1 MMEKR
6 FRPAQVL
13 ALSFMGAILLGT
25 ILLSLPFS
33 SSGERISFIDRLFT
47 STSAVCVTGLTV
59 KDTPVD
65 FSPAGQVILLVLFQL
80 GGLGIM
86 TFGTFVLFVAGRNI
100 SLRDRIMVQEGY
112 HPGRIRDFRGL
123 VRRIVLF
130 AFGLELIG
138 CLSLFLRFLRDF
150 PPLRAL
156 GLAGFHSVSAFCN
169 AGFSLFSRSLQDYRG
184 DVWVNVT
191 IMVLILLGGLG
202 FLTLQEVWDWL
213 SGWRQGRKPVFSLQS
228 RAVLSTTLFLILAG
242 ALLFYALESGRL
254 MKGMPAGEKAMAS
267 AFQSVAART
276 AGFNTVDLSVL
287 GGASALVIIVLMFI
301 GASPGSTGG
310 GVKTVTAA
318 VVAAY
323 IRSRL
328 QSRESVGL
336 FNRSVSMD
344 IVCKA
349 FTLIALS
356 LGLAVAASLVLLAA
370 QPELSLKEVLFEVV
384 SAFGTVGLSLGTTA
398 KLSTVSKAVLILTM
412 YCGRVGPL
420 VLLYAF
426 SRPKPRGRYE
436 YVEEGVMVG

>member
-25 ILLSLPFS
+25 ILLSFPFS

-112 HPGRIRDFRGL
+112 HPGRIHDFRGL
-123 VRRIVLF
+123 VRRIFFF
-130 AFGLELIG
+130 AFALELAG
-138 CLSLFLRFLRDF
+138 CLSLFVRFLRDF

-156 GLAGFHSVSAFCN
+156 SLAGFHSVSAFCN
-169 AGFSLFSRSLQDYRG
+169 AGFSLFSRSLADYRG

-191 IMVLILLGGLG
+191 VMLLVVAGGLG
-202 FLTLQEVWDWL
+202 FLTLQEVWDRL
-213 SGWRQGRKPVFSLQS
+213 AGWRQGRKPVFSLHS
-228 RAVLSTTLFLILAG
+228 RVVLSATLFLVLAG
-242 ALLFYALESGRL
+242 ALLFFALESGRL
-254 MKGMPAGEKAMAS
+254 MKGMPAGERVMAS
-267 AFQSVAART
+267 FFQSVTART
-276 AGFNTVDLSVL
+276 AGFNTVDIGAL
-287 GGASALVIIVLMFI
+287 GGASALVLMALMFV

-310 GVKTVTAA
+310 GVKTGTAS

-328 QSRESVGL
+328 QSRESVGM

-356 LGLAVAASLVLLAA
+356 LGLVVVSSVVILAA
-370 QPELSLKEVLFEVV
+370 QPELTLREVLFEVV
-384 SAFGTVGLSLGTTA
+384 SAFGTVGLSLGATA
-398 KLSTVSKAVLILTM
+398 KLSSLSKAVLILTM

>member
-1 MMEKR
+1 MKEKR

-25 ILLSLPFS
+25 VLLSLPFS
-33 SSGERISFIDRLFT
+33 SGGDVSLIDRLFT
-47 STSAVCVTGLTV
+47 STSAVCVTGLIV

-65 FSPAGQVILLVLFQL
+65 FSPAGQVIILVLLQL

-86 TFGTFVLFVAGRNI
+86 TFSTFILFVAGRKI
-100 SLRDRIMVQEGY
+100 SLRDRIVVQEGY
-112 HPGRIRDFRGL
+112 HPGRLHDFRSL
-123 VRRIVLF
+123 VRNIFLF
-130 AFGLELIG
+130 AFGLELVG
-138 CLSLFLRFLRDF
+138 CLVLFVRFLRDF

-169 AGFSLFSRSLQDYRG
+169 AGFSLFSRSLADYRG
-184 DVWVNVT
+184 DAWVNVT
-191 IMVLILLGGLG
+191 VMLLIIMGGLG
-202 FLTLQEVWDWL
+202 FLTLQEVWDRL
-213 SGWRQGRKPVFSLQS
+213 SGWRQGRKPVFSLHS
-228 RAVLSTTLFLILAG
+228 RVVLFTTLFMILAG
-242 ALLFYALESGRL
+242 ALLFFALESGRL
-254 MKGMPAGEKAMAS
+254 MKEMPPGEKVLAS
-267 AFQSVAART
+267 FFQSVTART
-276 AGFNTVDLSVL
+276 AGFNTVNLGAL
-287 GGASALVIIVLMFI
+287 GGATVLVMIALMFV

-310 GVKTVTAA
+310 GVKTGTAA

-328 QSRESVGL
+328 QSRESVGM

-356 LGLAVAASLVLLAA
+356 LGLVVFSSVVILAA
-370 QPELSLKEVLFEVV
+370 QPELSLREVLFEVV
-384 SAFGTVGLSLGTTA
+384 SAFGTVGLSMGTTA
-398 KLSTVSKAVLILTM
+398 KLSTLSKAVIILTM

-426 SRPKPRGRYE
+426 SRPKPRGRFE
-436 YVEEGVMVG
+436 YVEEGVMIG